1 MYLKNLTLKGFKSFA
16 EKTSIDLEP
25 GVTVIVGPNGSGK
38 SNVVDAMA
46 WVLGS
51 QAPNA
56 LRSSKMDDVIFA
68 GTSTKLALGRA
79 EVSLTID
86 NQSGTLPIDFT
97 EVKISRTLF
106 RSGESEYAIN
116 GVACRLIDI
125 TELLSD
131 GGVGRQ
137 QHVIVSQGQIDAV
150 LTSRPE
156 DRRAVIEEAAGTLKC
171 RKRKDRATRRLAA
184 SEADLTRVKDI
195 IREVKRQLRPLERQ
209 AEAARVHG
217 DLVAELVAQRLYLA
231 GQQITDLRTQMRAIQ
246 EQPIREHQESL
257 VAQIAEIDQRV
268 SDFETQ
274 LTQRSADDLRQTL
287 WRVESLSE
295 RAKGLVA
302 LVAERRRGLER
313 ERSAFADQG
322 VIANFEAEVTR
333 LRQMLNV
340 AKTEAKTITA
350 ELDTCKTNETQLLAE
365 RAELNERVKAIQARS
380 GDQAA
385 EVRGEILA
393 LRAGIAT
400 GTKELERT
408 QRRLDELGER
418 RTHLESRLSQQQTQ
432 LETFQESHAG
442 LAQELEAAENAEQ
455 RVQSS
460 LDDAVDAHNE
470 SKSTHQRWLARSEAL
485 TLALNE
491 ARSRAGAQRVAHVQ
505 GVLGTLLDLVAVD
518 EGFESSFESALGAA
532 LNAVIVEDF
541 TVARAAFEA
550 LRVSGSAGTVLALRS
565 LPTASPRRPATP
577 RRDLLRDHVRGTQL
591 GVDELL
597 EVLIGDVEM
606 VQGDWQDALEAARR
620 SPDARFVTVGGDF
633 VGPQGWRIGKSGSG
647 ATAVALAEANEQVEC
662 SRTDRDRTAEKVA
675 LARAE
680 LAASAQR
687 RTAVVQRVGEAA
699 SALSA
704 AADEQ
709 QRFVAQQRD
718 VVTEIEALCTTQSE
732 LLARLE
738 NEQVRVEEL
747 ERTKQVL
754 ENQETEHQV
763 ATERLTAALAVCDSG
778 VAKASA
784 LRGDAEMRAAAIAE
798 RQENLHSRIAEID
811 TRLERDALERSNAV
825 EKRAHLDRRAN
836 VYQKLATALDAQLAY
851 IDAKLSEARQDHQQQ
866 SDAARLI
873 VDQLNEIRNKRT
885 HLADQVEKLRDRL
898 ANAAVERAELNT
910 RLQALFERLRIEHNV
925 TPDVATAVSRPPLA
939 EGVDTQ
945 QRIEQL
951 QQKLEIMGPINP
963 LALEECE
970 ALQQRHEFLQ
980 TQLSDITA
988 TRRDLTKVIGSI
1000 DDDIMK
1006 TFSSAFADV
1015 ASNFQKLFE
1024 TLFPGGH
1031 GSIRLSN
1038 PDDLLNTGIEV
1049 SARPSGKNVRKL
1061 SLLSGGERT
1070 LTALA
1075 FLFAVFRSRPSP
1087 FYVLDEV
1094 EVALDDVNLHRF
1106 LNLIEEFRADAQ
1118 LVLVSHQKRTMES
1131 ADCLYGVSMQP
1142 GGSSTVVSEK
1152 VGSAVSEV
1160 A

>member
-1 MYLKNLTLKGFKSFA
+1 PT
-16 EKTSIDLEP
+16 TP
-25 GVTVIVGPNGSGK
+25 P
-38 SNVVDAMA
+38 
-46 WVLGS
+46 
-51 QAPNA
+51 
-56 LRSSKMDDVIFA
+56 R
-68 GTSTKLALGRA
+68 
-79 EVSLTID
+79 
-86 NQSGTLPIDFT
+86 
-97 EVKISRTLF
+97 
-106 RSGESEYAIN
+106 
-116 GVACRLIDI
+116 
-125 TELLSD
+125 
-131 GGVGRQ
+131 
-137 QHVIVSQGQIDAV
+137 
-150 LTSRPE
+150 
-156 DRRAVIEEAAGTLKC
+156 
-171 RKRKDRATRRLAA
+171 
-184 SEADLTRVKDI
+184 
-195 IREVKRQLRPLERQ
+195 
-209 AEAARVHG
+209 
-217 DLVAELVAQRLYLA
+217 
-231 GQQITDLRTQMRAIQ
+231 
-246 EQPIREHQESL
+246 HQ
-257 VAQIAEIDQRV
+257 
-268 SDFETQ
+268 
-274 LTQRSADDLRQTL
+274 
-287 WRVESLSE
+287 
-295 RAKGLVA
+295 
-302 LVAERRRGLER
+302 
-313 ERSAFADQG
+313 
-322 VIANFEAEVTR
+322 
-333 LRQMLNV
+333 
-340 AKTEAKTITA
+340 
-350 ELDTCKTNETQLLAE
+350 
-365 RAELNERVKAIQARS
+365 
-380 GDQAA
+380 
-385 EVRGEILA
+385 
-393 LRAGIAT
+393 
-400 GTKELERT
+400 
-408 QRRLDELGER
+408 
-418 RTHLESRLSQQQTQ
+418 
-432 LETFQESHAG
+432 
-442 LAQELEAAENAEQ
+442 
-455 RVQSS
+455 
-460 LDDAVDAHNE
+460 
-470 SKSTHQRWLARSEAL
+470 
-485 TLALNE
+485 
-491 ARSRAGAQRVAHVQ
+491 
-505 GVLGTLLDLVAVD
+505 
-518 EGFESSFESALGAA
+518 
-532 LNAVIVEDF
+532 
-541 TVARAAFEA
+541 
-550 LRVSGSAGTVLALRS
+550 
-565 LPTASPRRPATP
+565 ATP

-620 SPDARFVTVGGDF
+620 NPDARFVTVGGDF

-647 ATAVALAEANEQVEC
+647 ATAVALAEANEQVEF
-662 SRTDRDRTAEKVA
+662 SRTNRDQAAENVA
-675 LARAE
+675 LVRSE
-680 LAASAQR
+680 LSACGQR
-687 RTAVVQRVGEAA
+687 RTAVAQRVREAA

-704 AADEQ
+704 ATGEQ
-709 QRFVAQQRD
+709 QRFVGQQRD
-718 VVTEIEALCTTQSE
+718 VVTEIEALCTTQTE

-763 ATERLTAALAVCDSG
+763 ASERLTAALAECDSG
-778 VAKASA
+778 VARATA
-784 LRGDAEMRAAAIAE
+784 MRGDAEMRAAAIAE
-798 RQENLHSRIAEID
+798 RQENLHSRIVEID
-811 TRLERDALERSNAV
+811 TRLERDALERSTAV
-825 EKRAHLDRRAN
+825 QKRALLDRRAN
-836 VYQKLATALDAQLAY
+836 VYQKLAAALDAQLAC
-851 IDAKLSEARQDHQQQ
+851 IDAKLSEARQEHQQQ

-873 VDQLNEIRNKRT
+873 VDQLNELRNKRT

-910 RLQALFERLRIEHNV
+910 RLQTLFERLRIEHNV
-925 TPDVATAVSRPPLA
+925 TPDVATAVARPPLA